1 MKRKKVLLVILSFI
15 LLFSSCKKKEDKIEI
30 YLTKEPIEFTEGIH
44 LKDYFTDDSIK
55 NKHESTINNLNRLIN
70 KNVRIDTVKKEL
82 IYCGDFTATKEQ
94 LEEKPFI
101 EDSEIINFNSKSS
114 IINFE
119 KSVIEKFDN
128 LKYYE
133 DKIGIQFAVC
143 INEKPVMFGYFVKGF
158 VGGYYS
164 KNYLIHFIHKSNY
177 KNGYSPYISS
187 GKKFRPLDTIN
198 EKEFIAALRKTN
210 RLVHE

>member
-1 MKRKKVLLVILSFI
+1 MKKVFF
-15 LLFSSCKKKEDKIEI
+15 LLFPFFFIFISCQKNEDKIEI

-55 NKHESTINNLNRLIN
+55 NKHESTINNINRLIN
-70 KNVRIDTVKKEL
+70 KNVRIDTIKKEL

-119 KSVIEKFDN
+119 KSVIKKFDG

-143 INEKPVMFGYFVKGF
+143 INEKPVMFGYFI
-158 VGGYYS
+158 
-164 KNYLIHFIHKSNY
+164 KNISMKSY
-177 KNGYSPYISS
+177 CGQ
-187 GKKFRPLDTIN
+187 L
-198 EKEFIAALRKTN
+198 EKPMFHTN
-210 RLVHE
+210 FTR

>member
-1 MKRKKVLLVILSFI
+1 MKKAFFLLFLFSFI
-15 LLFSSCKKKEDKIEI
+15 FISCQKNEDKIEI

-44 LKDYFTDDSIK
+44 VRDYFTDDSIK
-55 NKHESTINNLNRLIN
+55 NKNESTINNINRLIN
-70 KNVRIDTVKKEL
+70 KNVRIDTIKKEL

-94 LEEKPFI
+94 LKEKPFI

-158 VGGYYS
+158 IGGYYS
-164 KNYLIHFIHKSNY
+164 KNYFIHFTHKSNY
-177 KNGYSPYISS
+177 ESGYSPYISS
-187 GKKFRPLDTIN
+187 GKKFKPLDTIK
-198 EKEFIAALRKTN
+198 EKEFIAALKKTN

>member
-1 MKRKKVLLVILSFI
+1 MKKAFF
-15 LLFSSCKKKEDKIEI
+15 LLFPFFFIFISCQKNEDKIEI
-30 YLTKEPIEFTEGIH
+30 YLTQEPIEFTEGIH
-44 LKDYFTDDSIK
+44 VRDFFTDDFIKDNNESSI
-55 NKHESTINNLNRLIN
+55 NKINNLIRN
-70 KNVRIDTVKKEL
+70 NVRIDTINKEF

-133 DKIGIQFAVC
+133 NKIGIQFAVC
-143 INEKPVMFGYFVKGF
+143 INEKPVMFGYFIKGF
-158 VGGYYS
+158 MSGYYS
-164 KNYLIHFIHKSNY
+164 KNYIIHFTHKSNY
-177 KNGYSPYISS
+177 ESGYSPYISS
-187 GKKFRPLDTIN
+187 GKKFKPLDTIK
-198 EKEFIAALRKTN
+198 EKEFIAALKKTN

>member
-1 MKRKKVLLVILSFI
+1 MKKAFF
-15 LLFSSCKKKEDKIEI
+15 LLFPFFFIFISCQKNEDKIEI
-30 YLTKEPIEFTEGIH
+30 YLTKEPIEFKEGIH
-44 LKDYFTDDSIK
+44 VRDFYTEEKLKEFDESALYKIK
-55 NKHESTINNLNRLIN
+55 NLII
-70 KNVRIDTVKKEL
+70 KNIRIDTINKEF

-94 LEEKPFI
+94 LEETPFI

-128 LKYYE
+128 LKHYE

-143 INEKPVMFGYFVKGF
+143 INEKPLMFGYFIKGF
-158 VGGYYS
+158 MSGYYS
-164 KNYLIHFIHKSNY
+164 KNYIIHFTHKSNY
-177 KNGYSPYISS
+177 ENGYSPYISS
-187 GKKFRPLDTIN
+187 GKKFKPLDTIK
-198 EKEFIAALRKTN
+198 EKEFIAALKKTN